1 MMNFNHYKHIAL
13 TAMTLV
19 GTTTAFGAAHAA
31 DTMDGTAT
39 ITVVAPATDALSLT
53 ATPNIDFGTATIGA
67 TNGVLPGITD
77 KPYTIVDLRGGST
90 GYRVQ
95 VEASDFTLKTDA
107 TKVLPVTTMTLK
119 VADSANGQLTGTGSD
134 VNILKQQ
141 AVVLTGGADANGTQV
156 SGDVTAGLTLD
167 NAKVGS
173 LKVGQYQA
181 TVTHSIVSGI
191 Q

>member
-1 MMNFNHYKHIAL
+1 MNFNHYKHIAL